1 MRHGRSWSCPTTT
14 WASSGKQ
21 DVSRNLFSSQNIN
34 FDSSRL
40 YENAERVRTCNSV
53 VTKVPGMFASVNN
66 STDPATNEI
75 ISYISNAGI
84 PSVSNQTVQY
94 LDVITPYSVF
104 PT

>member
-1 MRHGRSWSCPTTT
+1 
-14 WASSGKQ
+14 
-21 DVSRNLFSSQNIN
+21 
-34 FDSSRL
+34 
-40 YENAERVRTCNSV
+40 
-53 VTKVPGMFASVNN
+53 MFASVNN

-104 PT
+104 PTILFNQTVGLAWWRNMLLGKKMQSE